1 MKTITQK
8 LIFKPI
14 LLGLFLFI
22 FSCETLELELLD
34 DPDKIS
40 LTQADLNFFLN
51 SNQVNLARF
60 FQGEINVDG
69 GMSEPGMETTRM
81 IHMFGPL
88 YQNAYT
94 PNQFNGEWEIAYST
108 IISNNRALQPLAE
121 EQEAF
126 QHLGIAQA
134 IEAYVVTT
142 LVDYFGDV
150 PYSEAVAGISNP
162 KRDSGSDVYAAML
175 ELLDTAIVNLNKE
188 SKSSYTS
195 DLFYGG
201 DSENWIRFANTLKLK
216 IYLQSRLVNNDSAAG
231 INAIIQA
238 GNYITAATHD
248 FQFNWSSNDN
258 NPDSRHPIFARN
270 FDSPGVIT
278 DYMSN
283 HFMEEL
289 NAGVNDK
296 SVVDPRLRYYF
307 YRQANRNAMNTT
319 EQDCFGSLPPTHYGF
334 SIPFCTS
341 NFDGYW
347 GRDHGDDGGIPPDTG
362 FRATWGA
369 YPVGGLFDNNSFEA
383 IVDRSIASQGAGI
396 SPIMLSSFVQFMLA
410 ESALTLGTTGDAL
423 SYLIE
428 GVTQSIDKVMA
439 FGEAQATA
447 AGLVPTNEHVDN
459 YINEVRTNYTNAAN
473 DDERLNII
481 MTEYHIA
488 LFGNGVEAY
497 NSFRRTGKPDDLQP
511 LRAADVNNFIRSF
524 FYPNTSVSNN
534 SNSDQKEEVTEQV
547 FWDTNPSNGFIN

>member
-231 INAIIQA
+231 INTIIQT

-307 YRQANRNAMNTT
+307 YRQTDRNAENTT

-383 IVDRSIASQGAGI
+383 IVDRSIASQGEGI

-447 AGLVPTNEHVDN
+447 AGLEPSSEHVNN
-459 YINEVRTNYTNAAN
+459 YIDEVRMNYTNAAS